1 MFRIKK
7 KIIFIKALI
16 LIAVSIYF
24 FNEYKTKSFVKDL
37 LHTVNLSEE
46 INKIGILNES
56 TTTIT
61 NVIKDNP
68 IFPTLIGSL
77 EDLKVKQSHYEFS
90 HLEGYTFIIY
100 HNNNSYHISIIE
112 SGILQFDGKNYK
124 IQEDESVKELFT
136 LIKKS
141 TQ

>member
-1 MFRIKK
+1 MKK
-7 KIIFIKALI
+7 KIIFIVALI
-16 LIAVSIYF
+16 LIAIVSIYF
-24 FNEYKTKSFVKDL
+24 FNEYKTKNFVKDF

-61 NVIKDNP
+61 NVDKDNP

-77 EDLKVKQSHYEFS
+77 EDLKVKRSHSDFS
-90 HLEGYTFIIY
+90 HTEGYTFIIY
-100 HNNNSYHISIIE
+100 HNNDSYHISINE
-112 SGILQFDGKNYK
+112 SGILRLDGKNYK
-124 IQEDESVKELFT
+124 IQKNESVKELFT